1 MASKGSTS
9 ADRVWEII
17 ETVGIAMLTTSFPG
31 GLRARPVEARPER
44 DAGLIWFVTDL
55 RSGKEHEIEA
65 EHDVGLVFID
75 AKAKA
80 YLSITARAEVRQDH
94 AKAAEIWKRTDNMWW
109 SGPDDPNVRVL
120 RVQPLTAELWDG
132 PASAAVA
139 AFEFAKAR
147 ITGAKPNLGENR
159 KVTVRMARTTAP
171 RKSSVAAQKRPST
184 AYRIIWKAIRA
195 RKRIVC
201 SYKNRPRE
209 VFPHILGYKASGE
222 EAVFMFQ
229 VGGESSQPLPPGGDW
244 RCFDL
249 DGIADIQVREG
260 SWRGG
265 SRHRQAQTCIQF
277 VDVDVNVPETLTR
290 PQPLAFGS
298 PALRPPRQPGE

>member
-1 MASKGSTS
+1 MASKGSTN

-195 RKRIVC
+195 RKQIVC